1 MSNSFY
7 LKFDI
12 AAIVEA
18 TVTKQNRPRAMQT
31 KLSPLQRLNKPM
43 TLRIF
48 DQLDFGSTTTLL
60 FIKVSSAAKPQD
72 SNHC

>member
-1 MSNSFY
+1 MY
-7 LKFDI
+7 DI

-18 TVTKQNRPRAMQT
+18 TVSKKKLPGSMQT

-43 TLRIF
+43 TIRIV

-60 FIKVSSAAKPQD
+60 FIKVSSAAKLQD